1 MVSLATK
8 RINHRTTGIVLAM
21 LVLAVNCSAS
31 DTDHI
36 PVVTEFDVTRFL
48 GTWYEIV
55 RSDHRF
61 ERGLSHVTATYLE
74 KGPDRIKVINRGFKD
89 QKNNWKESTA
99 RGYLNPESTSGEF
112 AVSFFWPFKARYR
125 IIELDPE
132 YQYAVVTSNSMDYFW
147 ILSRS
152 MNMGDTQ
159 IEEIL
164 QRAKKW
170 GFKTDQFIRVEHTEG
185 RHSKSPFK

>member
-1 MVSLATK
+1 MTSLFIK
-8 RINHRTTGIVLAM
+8 ENNYSTTGIMLAI
-21 LVLAVNCSAS
+21 LVFSVTCSAS

-36 PVVTEFDVTRFL
+36 PVVTEFDVSRFL
-48 GTWYEIV
+48 GTWYEII

-74 KGPDRIKVINRGFKD
+74 KGPERITVINRGFND
-89 QKNNWKESTA
+89 QKSKWKESTA

-132 YQYAVVTSNSMDYFW
+132 YQYAVVTSNSLDYFW
-147 ILSRS
+147 ILSRR
-152 MNMGDTQ
+152 MTMDEAL
-159 IEEIL
+159 IDEIL
-164 QRAKKW
+164 QRAQKW
-170 GFKTDQFIRVEHTEG
+170 GFKTDQFIRVEHTED
-185 RHSKSPFK
+185 RHDKSPYK